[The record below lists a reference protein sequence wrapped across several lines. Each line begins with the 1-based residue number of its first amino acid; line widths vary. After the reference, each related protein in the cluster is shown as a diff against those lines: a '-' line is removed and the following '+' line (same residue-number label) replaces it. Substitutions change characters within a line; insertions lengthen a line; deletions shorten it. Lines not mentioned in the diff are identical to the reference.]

1 MDKFMIQILQESVRY
16 SKTPSPCV
24 ELAWAAGDRI
34 LALPTGFVASADWE
48 KDERREK
55 IDCDWGNWV
64 ITLLGHGLQR
74 IPGALIR
81 GEICAITELESDT
94 AEVTQGAVV
103 LAILATEKK
112 REE

>member
-1 MDKFMIQILQESVRY
+1 MITLLQESVRY

-24 ELAWAAGDRI
+24 ELLWATGERV
-34 LALPTGFVASADWE
+34 LALPTGFIASADWE

-81 GEICAITELESDT
+81 GEICAISELESET
-94 AEVTQGAVV
+94 AEVTAGTLVM
-103 LAILATEKK
+103 AILAVEKK
-112 REE
+112 AEENDAD

>member
-1 MDKFMIQILQESVRY
+1 MIQILQESVRY

-24 ELAWAAGDRI
+24 ELVWTTGERV
-34 LALPTGFVASADWE
+34 LALPVGFIASADWE

-74 IPGALIR
+74 IPGALVR
-81 GEICAITELESDT
+81 GEICAIMELPMDR
-94 AEVTQGAVV
+94 AEVTTGTVV
-103 LAILATEKK
+103 TEILAVEKK

>member
-1 MDKFMIQILQESVRY
+1 MNFTTLNESIRY
-16 SKTPSPCV
+16 SKTPSVCV

-55 IDCDWGNWV
+55 IDIDWGNWI
-64 ITLLGHGLQR
+64 ITLIGHGLQR
-74 IPGALIR
+74 LPGSLIR
-81 GEICAITELESDT
+81 GEICAVAELDNET
-94 AEVTQGAVV
+94 AEATQGAVV

>member
-1 MDKFMIQILQESVRY
+1 MITLLQESVRF

-24 ELAWAAGDRI
+24 ELVWTTGERV
-34 LALPTGFVASADWE
+34 LALPVGFIASADWN

-55 IDCDWGNWV
+55 IDIDWGNWI
-64 ITLLGHGLQR
+64 ITLIGHGLQR
-74 IPGALIR
+74 LPVSLIR
-81 GEICAITELESDT
+81 GEICAMAELDNET
-94 AEVTQGAVV
+94 AEATQGAVV

>member
-1 MDKFMIQILQESVRY
+1 MIQILQESVRY

-24 ELAWAAGDRI
+24 ELVWTTGERV
-34 LALPTGFVASADWE
+34 LALPVGFIASADWN

-55 IDCDWGNWV
+55 IDIDWGNWI
-64 ITLLGHGLQR
+64 ITLIGHGLQR
-74 IPGALIR
+74 LPGSLIR
-81 GEICAITELESDT
+81 GEICAVAELDNET
-94 AEVTQGAVV
+94 AEATQGAVV

>member
-1 MDKFMIQILQESVRY
+1 MNFATLNESIRY
-16 SKTPSPCV
+16 SKTPSVCV

-55 IDCDWGNWV
+55 IDIDWGNWI
-64 ITLLGHGLQR
+64 ITLIGHGLQR
-74 IPGALIR
+74 LPGSLIR
-81 GEICAITELESDT
+81 GEICAVAELDNET
-94 AEVTQGAVV
+94 AEATQGAVV

>member
-1 MDKFMIQILQESVRY
+1 MITLLQESVRF

-24 ELAWAAGDRI
+24 ELVWTTGERV
-34 LALPTGFVASADWE
+34 LALPTSFVASADWS

-55 IDCDWGNWV
+55 IDIDWGNWI
-64 ITLLGHGLQR
+64 ITLIGHGLQR
-74 IPGALIR
+74 LPVSLIR
-81 GEICAITELESDT
+81 GEICAVAELDNET
-94 AEVTQGAVV
+94 AEATQGAVV

>member
-1 MDKFMIQILQESVRY
+1 MITLLQESVRF

-24 ELAWAAGDRI
+24 ELLWATGERV
-34 LALPTGFVASADWE
+34 LALPTGFIASADWY

-55 IDCDWGNWV
+55 VDIDWGNWI
-64 ITLLGHGLQR
+64 ITLIGHSLQR
-74 IPGALIR
+74 LPGSLIR
-81 GEICAITELESDT
+81 GEICAIMELESET
-94 AEVTQGAVV
+94 AEVTNGAVV